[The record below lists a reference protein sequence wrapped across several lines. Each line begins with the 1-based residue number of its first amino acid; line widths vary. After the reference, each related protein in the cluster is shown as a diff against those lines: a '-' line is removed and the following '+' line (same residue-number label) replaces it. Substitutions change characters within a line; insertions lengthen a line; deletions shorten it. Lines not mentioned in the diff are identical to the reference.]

1 MSTVTVI
8 PASNATLSTLRV
20 AAYCRVS
27 SNSADQIHSYQAQIT
42 TYTNLIASHPGWKLV
57 DIYAD
62 PGITGTALLPR
73 NEFQRMMSDCE
84 AGKIDRILVKSISR
98 FARNTKDC
106 LSSLRQLASYG
117 VSVLFEKENI
127 DRR

>member
-8 PASNATLSTLRV
+8 PASNTTLSILRV

-42 TYTNLIASHPGWKLV
+42 TYTNLIANHPGWKLV

-62 PGITGTALLPR
+62 PGITGTTLLPR
-73 NEFQRMMSDCE
+73 NEFQRMMTDCE

-98 FARNTKDC
+98 FARNTKGC

-117 VSVLFEKENI
+117 VYEL
-127 DRR
+127 

>member
-1 MSTVTVI
+1 MPTVTVI
-8 PASNATLSTLRV
+8 PASNTTLSMLRV

-42 TYTNLIASHPGWKLV
+42 TYTNLIANHPGWKLV

-73 NEFQRMMSDCE
+73 NECQRMMTDCE
-84 AGKIDRILVKSISR
+84 AGKIDRILVGFRHRRIVVR
-98 FARNTKDC
+98 FGKDTIGAGHRG
-106 LSSLRQLASYG
+106 LL
-117 VSVLFEKENI
+117 
-127 DRR
+127 